1 MIEGAR
7 KLMILASV
15 VIIEVAA
22 VAVVNGVVHAAL
34 SNTVD
39 LAVHREVLQLRFRL
53 KHALPE
59 AGGHLSHRLS
69 AIA

>member
-1 MIEGAR
+1 
-7 KLMILASV
+7 MILASV

-34 SNTVD
+34 SNAVD
-39 LAVHREVLQLRFRL
+39 LAVHREVLQLHFRL
-53 KHALPE
+53 KNALPE
-59 AGGHLSHRLS
+59 AGGHLSQRLS